1 MILYTLCAQGRYF
14 KVKLNT
20 LGLESNYMNSNVS
33 ENQQEG
39 LKSEMFC
46 FFVKYSQTCLMRSVM
61 GESDEVSHGRKLS

>member
-39 LKSEMFC
+39 LKSEMFWLFC
-46 FFVKYSQTCLMRSVM
+46 EVQSNL
-61 GESDEVSHGRKLS
+61 SDEVSHGRKLS